1 MTDDGGERLV
11 EDNRCWPCTIIN
23 GLIALLLAAIPLY
36 GALGTGDSIIL
47 GVTVA
52 WAVGVIGY
60 TLFRLLNRGYLPGA
74 PRIAEAT
81 GLHERIGPGRHESDS
96 EEPLEDRSDPPGS

>member
-1 MTDDGGERLV
+1 MADNGGERLV
-11 EDNRCWPCTIIN
+11 EDKRCWPCTIIN
-23 GLIALLLAAIPLY
+23 GLIALVLAAIPLY
-36 GALGTGDSIIL
+36 GALGTGDPVIL
-47 GVTVA
+47 GVTVV

-81 GLHERIGPGRHESDS
+81 GLHDQIGPGRHDPDS
-96 EEPLEDRSDPPGS
+96 EEPREDRIDSPGP

>member
-1 MTDDGGERLV
+1 MTDAETERLIG
-11 EDNRCWPCTIIN
+11 ENRCWPCTITN
-23 GLIALLLAAIPLY
+23 GLIALVLAAIPLY
-36 GALGTGDSIIL
+36 GALGTGDPVIL
-47 GVTVA
+47 GVTVV

-60 TLFRLLNRGYLPGA
+60 TLFRLVNRGYLPGA

-96 EEPLEDRSDPPGS
+96 EEPREDRSDSPGS